1 MVYVKKAYVKFG
13 KCQTIESF
21 NDLVYNKTSEDYIDK
36 PIIFKKILSS
46 RELTLI
52 IFSKDMRNVI

>member
-13 KCQTIESF
+13 KSQAIESF

-36 PIIFKKILSS
+36 PIIF
-46 RELTLI
+46 
-52 IFSKDMRNVI
+52 